1 MILFLLSLGSTGRTQ
16 NETIAKD
23 FGSRLDLLEKG
34 LFEVVQMVEKVEE
47 VNQNLQNKVAAI
59 ERKVMQGHTF
69 NFFNKKL
76 VRN

>member
-1 MILFLLSLGSTGRTQ
+1 MILFLLSLGSTDRTQ

-23 FGSRLDLLEKG
+23 FGSRLDILEKG
-34 LFEVVQMVEKVEE
+34 LFEVVQMVEQVTKE
-47 VNQNLQNKVAAI
+47 LQEKVAAI
-59 ERKVMQGHTF
+59 ERKVKQSHTF

>member
-1 MILFLLSLGSTGRTQ
+1 MILFLLSLGSTDRTQ

-23 FGSRLDLLEKG
+23 FGSRLDILEKE
-34 LFEVVQMVEKVEE
+34 LFEVVEMVEE

>member
-1 MILFLLSLGSTGRTQ
+1 MILFLLSLGSTDRTQ

-23 FGSRLDLLEKG
+23 FGSRLDILEKG
-34 LFEVVQMVEKVEE
+34 LFEVVQMVEE
-47 VNQNLQNKVAAI
+47 VNQELQKKVAAI
-59 ERKVMQGHTF
+59 ERKVKQSHTF

>member
-1 MILFLLSLGSTGRTQ
+1 M
-16 NETIAKD
+16 
-23 FGSRLDLLEKG
+23 FGSRLDILEKG
-34 LFEVVQMVEKVEE
+34 LFEVVEMVEMVEE

-76 VRN
+76 VPN

>member
-1 MILFLLSLGSTGRTQ
+1 MILFLLSLGSTDRTQ

-34 LFEVVQMVEKVEE
+34 LFEVVEMVEKGNKE
-47 VNQNLQNKVAAI
+47 LQNKVAAI
-59 ERKVMQGHTF
+59 ERKVKQSHTF

-76 VRN
+76 VPN